1 MDAKGLSRAAPGLN
15 GDTLFGFVWF
25 GDVLSDLS
33 LFVAGC
39 VEEPA
44 LRFEDEHAT
53 GINRHG

>member
-1 MDAKGLSRAAPGLN
+1 
-15 GDTLFGFVWF
+15 
-25 GDVLSDLS
+25 

-53 GINRHG
+53 GINKHG